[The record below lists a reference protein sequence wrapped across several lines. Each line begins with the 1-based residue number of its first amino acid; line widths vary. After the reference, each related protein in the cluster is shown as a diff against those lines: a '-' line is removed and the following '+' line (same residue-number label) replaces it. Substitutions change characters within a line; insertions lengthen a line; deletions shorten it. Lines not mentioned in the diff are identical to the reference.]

1 MKTPNASN
9 GIPDRYHSAE
19 ILEALRGVQYGS
31 VEIVIHDSEVVQI
44 IRKERVRFPHAPGSE
59 DR

>member
-1 MKTPNASN
+1 MKNVN
-9 GIPDRYHSAE
+9 GTTGSPDRYHSAE
-19 ILEALRGVQYGS
+19 ILDALRGVQYGS

-44 IRKERVRFPHAPGSE
+44 IRKERVRFDRNSGPE